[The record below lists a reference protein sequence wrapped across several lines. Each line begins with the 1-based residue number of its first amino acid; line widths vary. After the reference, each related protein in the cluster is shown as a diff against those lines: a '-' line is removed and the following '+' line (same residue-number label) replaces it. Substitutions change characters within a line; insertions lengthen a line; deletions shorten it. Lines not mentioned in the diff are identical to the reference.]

1 MNEIY
6 GNNEWEERR
15 EECAVR
21 YFNLRYLFLRDDA
34 GTEVNRGGQQF
45 IA

>member
-15 EECAVR
+15 EECVR
-21 YFNLRYLFLRDDA
+21 HLRYSLLRDGA